1 VRIDCSSCNE
11 RGLLDSLSRG
21 WRQDIGAQMNG
32 SDDEQHDAPF
42 KCYRIAFAVAGG
54 DAVEAAYDK
63 HPWKAGSTDSAII
76 ELRRA
81 RQQRGERRAADRSPL
96 SFCLPP
102 SNPGSAPAR
111 SAPRTPCPGRSQP
124 ASSPRWSV
132 LGYDLG
138 LNHRGTLIRASILT
152 CKSDGPHMR
161 RNGDT
166 NDEHVRAKRWRS

>member
-1 VRIDCSSCNE
+1 
-11 RGLLDSLSRG
+11 
-21 WRQDIGAQMNG
+21 MNG
-32 SDDEQHDAPF
+32 SDDRQHDAHF

-81 RQQRGERRAADRSPL
+81 RQQRGERRAADLSPL

-111 SAPRTPCPGRSQP
+111 SRPNAVGSAAVATIAVAPRTPCPGRSQP

-161 RNGDT
+161 RNGD